1 METAVDVSCSI
12 FIIAPRRVVMM
23 LLYLFFTAEAVFV
36 ITDTFSDI
44 LLSEDVLLLLLL
56 LLEDLLE
63 LSEVLFFLEFVSEV
77 SGLLVLFGEGCSFRD
92 LNFEDFPFLIY
103 GLLLS

>member
-56 LLEDLLE
+56 LEDLLE
-63 LSEVLFFLEFVSEV
+63 LSELLFFLEFVSEV